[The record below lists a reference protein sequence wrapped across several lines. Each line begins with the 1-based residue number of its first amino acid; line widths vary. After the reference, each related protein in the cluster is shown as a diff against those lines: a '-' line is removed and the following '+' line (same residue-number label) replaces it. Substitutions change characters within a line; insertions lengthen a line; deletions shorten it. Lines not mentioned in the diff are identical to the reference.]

1 MSECFVSLSDGEKVV
16 LKISEKELF
25 SKISNGDGFLRS
37 RLIRFYNDQ
46 EDAIYINPVQIVKI
60 TFSSGNSD
68 NALEIDTRY
77 Q

>member
-1 MSECFVSLSDGEKVV
+1 M
-16 LKISEKELF
+16 
-25 SKISNGDGFLRS
+25 RS